1 MGRKPG
7 SLGGEMRMRVNEHC
21 RTLSNHTRRNYLR
34 ACAAFDRWRKEA
46 GLSNRIV
53 RDDPR
58 AAVEQWRDVLRAEGY
73 AVSTVHTMLAGICCG
88 LAISSGKLTPHGS
101 SEEKRKS
108 QGRSA
113 RSRAA
118 LENPSNA
125 DIVRFQRMVGGRR
138 GALGRLTGKDF
149 GYDENLEPVVIFET
163 DKGGKK
169 QKQHIAPQDMEQ
181 IKAYF
186 DRVGPDELLFPSIS
200 RELDLHGLRALH
212 AAEMYRLYAEKCID
226 PEGREELRRQL
237 WDRYT
242 DSEIGCKA
250 WLMAKAEGNTERM
263 KKLEYRFR
271 REMRSGSYHLR
282 GANRRL
288 AIRRG
293 LPTELDRVALLLTS
307 VFVLSHWRVDV
318 AVKNYWVSGPV
329 DIGLPGD
336 R

>member
-21 RTLSNHTRRNYLR
+21 RMLSNHTRRNYLR
-34 ACAAFDRWRKEA
+34 ACAAFDKWRKEA

-53 RDDPR
+53 REDPR
-58 AAVEQWRDVLRAEGY
+58 AAVIQWRDALRAEGY

-88 LAISSGKLTPHGS
+88 LAISSEKLMPHGS

-118 LENPSNA
+118 LVNPSNA
-125 DIVRFQRMVGGRR
+125 DIVRFQRLVGGRR
-138 GALGRLTGKDF
+138 GALGRLTGRNF
-149 GYDENLEPVVIFET
+149 GNDESLEPVVIFET

-169 QKQHIAPQDMEQ
+169 QKQRILPRDVEEV
-181 IKAYF
+181 KAYF
-186 DRVGPDELLFPSIS
+186 DRVGPDELLFPAIS
-200 RELDLHGLRALH
+200 RDLDLHGLRAAH
-212 AAEMYRLYAEKCID
+212 AVEVYHVYAEQCATV
-226 PEGREELRRQL
+226 EGRAELRRQL

-242 DSEIGCKA
+242 DPEIGCKA
-250 WLMAKAEGNTERM
+250 WLTAKAEGDTERM

-271 REMRSGSYHLR
+271 REMRGGSYHLR

-293 LPTELDRVALLLTS
+293 LPTELDRVAILATS

-318 AVKNYWVSGPV
+318 SVKHYLVSGP
-329 DIGLPGD
+329 GEPWAPEE